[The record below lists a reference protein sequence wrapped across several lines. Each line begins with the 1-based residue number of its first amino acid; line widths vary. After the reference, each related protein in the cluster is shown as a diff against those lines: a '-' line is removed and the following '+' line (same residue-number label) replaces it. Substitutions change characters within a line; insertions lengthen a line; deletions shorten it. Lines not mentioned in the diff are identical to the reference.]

1 MWHEPNTQM
10 GNRIVDK
17 LNEIALAH
25 YGKLLALGAGL
36 VMLPSL
42 FELQTG
48 SPVAPEPWIGI
59 IWLAGCT
66 ICGTGI
72 FFWKKSI
79 SGY

>member
-1 MWHEPNTQM
+1 M
-10 GNRIVDK
+10 DK
-17 LNEIALAH
+17 LNEIALDH
-25 YGKLLALGAGL
+25 YGKLLALGGGL

-48 SPVAPEPWIGI
+48 SPVAPEPWIGM

-72 FFWKKSI
+72 FFWKKSV